1 MKAMSATGLMAF
13 VIFIFSHPIYAQTGG
28 IDQVKQF
35 EKLREQ
41 QAGDTRF
48 ADLFAEIQKSPRNPQ
63 THLALAQTYLEKGLL
78 ELAQESFHRVLK
90 LDSKLAVAH
99 FGLSKV
105 YRKKKIKKLEVLEL
119 ETAVAQAPDN
129 DQYRYELGVVYM
141 EPDTFDYK
149 KAKKQYKA
157 LKKMESPLASKL
169 AQLLE
174 ID

>member
-1 MKAMSATGLMAF
+1 MNTFYVIVLLAGLISMACT
-13 VIFIFSHPIYAQTGG
+13 HALAQSGG
-28 IDQVKQF
+28 IEQVKQY

-41 QAGDTRF
+41 QAGDTKF
-48 ADLFAEIQKSPRNPQ
+48 ADLFAEIQKNPRNPQ
-63 THLALAQTYLEKGLL
+63 THLALAQTYLAKDLL
-78 ELAQESFHRVLK
+78 ELAQESFRRVLK

-119 ETAVAQAPDN
+119 EMAVAKAPRN
-129 DQYRYELGVVYM
+129 DQYLYELGVVYM
-141 EPDTFDYK
+141 EPATFDYK

-174 ID
+174 IE

>member
-1 MKAMSATGLMAF
+1 LKVVSAMGLMAF
-13 VIFIFSHPIYAQTGG
+13 VIIIFNPLSYAQTGG
-28 IDQVKQF
+28 IGQVKQF

-78 ELAQESFHRVLK
+78 ELALESFHRVLK
-90 LDSKLAVAH
+90 LDSKMAVAH

-105 YRKKKIKKLEVLEL
+105 YRKKKIKTLEVSEL
-119 ETAVAQAPDN
+119 EAAVAQAPGH
-129 DQYRYELGVVYM
+129 DQYLYELGVLYM

-157 LKKMESPLASKL
+157 LKKMESPLAAKL

>member
-1 MKAMSATGLMAF
+1 MGALGLVAM
-13 VIFIFSHPIYAQTGG
+13 VIFILYHPSYAQTGG
-28 IDQVKQF
+28 IGQVKQF

-78 ELAQESFHRVLK
+78 ELAQESFYRVLK

-105 YRKKKIKKLEVLEL
+105 YRKKKIKTLEVSEL
-119 ETAVAQAPDN
+119 EAAVAQAPDN

-157 LKKMESPLASKL
+157 LVKMESPLAAKL
-169 AQLLE
+169 AQILE
-174 ID
+174 L